1 MSLASRLSAS
11 FLAALAVVL
20 VGFSVALQSLAV
32 HHLHRLIDERLDAA
46 LTTLAAA
53 AEVGPEGVEWE
64 PDERVLGVGHEAG
77 ADQVRWV
84 VRDVRGRLLDQSPNL
99 NPRRLSPEF
108 PEDPAPGRLRGR
120 DGRTWMVKSR
130 RLTAPAAIAPS
141 AIAPAAGQPEDWPVQ
156 GRHPALILVAY
167 APLGPTE
174 ATLGRLGLTLLLLST
189 VLWLAAAAV
198 NRRLCRRG
206 LAPLTQMAVA
216 ARDADAEDRH
226 ERLPVPKTGDELED
240 LGQAFNGLLD
250 RLHETLEQQRRFTGD
265 ASHQLRTPLAGLLSQ
280 VDVVLRRE
288 RPAEEYRR
296 VLGIVRRK
304 AVHLQQ
310 IIESL
315 LFLARTEAEAGR
327 PEPVVIDLAAWVPE
341 HLRGWSGH
349 ARGPDLRA
357 DEPRHGPRPLWV
369 RVHPTLLAQAVDNLL
384 DNACK
389 YSPPNTP
396 IVVRTGPQPGVVSL
410 AVEDQGEGLSAEGQ
424 ARAFEPFYRAPGA
437 ARHDQPG
444 VGLGLAVA
452 RRIVTA
458 FGGTI
463 SAQGRPGHGS
473 CFTILLPE
481 APAPPIPPP
490 DLARP
495 APVVTADRLL
505 E

>member
-1 MSLASRLSAS
+1 MSLAARLSAS

-32 HHLHRLIDERLDAA
+32 HHLDRLLDERLDAA
-46 LTTLAAA
+46 LTTLTAA
-53 AEVGPEGVEWE
+53 AEVGPGGVEWE
-64 PDERVLGVGHEAG
+64 PGERVLGVGHEAG
-77 ADQVRWV
+77 ADQIRWV
-84 VRDVRGRLLDQSPNL
+84 VRDVRGRLVDQSPNL
-99 NPRRLSPEF
+99 NPRRLSPEL
-108 PEDPAPGRLRGR
+108 PQNPAPGRITGR
-120 DGRTWMVKSR
+120 DGRSWMVKSR
-130 RLTAPAAIAPS
+130 RLTAPS
-141 AIAPAAGQPEDWPVQ
+141 AIAPAAGRPEDWPVR

-174 ATLGRLGLTLLLLST
+174 ATLRSLGLTLILLST
-189 VLWLAAAAV
+189 VLWLAAAAA

-206 LAPLTQMAVA
+206 LAPLTEMAVA

-226 ERLPVPKTGDELED
+226 ERLPVPNTGDELED

-288 RPAEEYRR
+288 RPPEEYRR

-327 PEPVVIDLAAWVPE
+327 PEPVIIDLAAWVPE

-349 ARGPDLRA
+349 ARAQDLGA
-357 DEPRHGPRPLWV
+357 DQPCPGPLWV
-369 RVHPTLLAQAVDNLL
+369 RVHPLLLAQAVDNLL

-396 IVVRTGPQPGVVSL
+396 IIVRTGQRPGVVSL
-410 AVEDQGEGLSAEGQ
+410 TVEDQGEGLSAEAQ
-424 ARAFEPFYRAPGA
+424 DRAFEPFYRAPGA
-437 ARHDQPG
+437 ARHDQSG

-463 SAQGRPGHGS
+463 SAQGRPGQGS
-473 CFTILLPE
+473 GFTILLP
-481 APAPPIPPP
+481 ASIASPIPPP
-490 DLARP
+490 DLAELP
-495 APVVTADRLL
+495 PVVTADRLP